1 MQSSAELLKKWQAR
15 SRKVGLII
23 SPALALACVIGMTSS
38 AAVQPGVN
46 LISLSVARLPIE
58 SQLPGF
64 LGAIEWINSPP
75 LDGGAL
81 HGKVVLID
89 FWTYTCINWRRTL
102 PYVSAWADKYKD
114 LGVIVV
120 GVHTPE
126 FSFEKNLANVR
137 HETAMLAVHYPVAVD
152 SDYAIWRAFRNQ
164 YWPALYIADARGRI
178 RFHHFG
184 EGGYEESERVIQQLL
199 KEAGRT
205 NVPQQLVSVDAQGVE
220 KAADWATLKSPESYL
235 GYEQAES
242 FASPGDAIRDR
253 SHLYAAPA
261 RLTLNQWALVGDW
274 TIGAEYAAL
283 NRPGGRIVYRF
294 HARDV
299 NLIMGLAIRG
309 TPVKFRVR
317 IDGAPPGSAHG
328 IDVDAQGDG
337 TLSEPRMYQ
346 LIREPG
352 PIADRSFEIEFIESG
367 IQAFD
372 FTFG

>member
-1 MQSSAELLKKWQAR
+1 MQSSAEPFRKWPAR
-15 SRKVGLII
+15 SMKVDLI
-23 SPALALACVIGMTSS
+23 SLTVALACVIGVPSS
-38 AAVQPGVN
+38 AAIQPGVDFM
-46 LISLSVARLPIE
+46 SLSAARLPIE
-58 SQLPGF
+58 SQLSGF
-64 LGAIEWINSPP
+64 DGAIDWINSPP
-75 LDGGAL
+75 LDVSAL
-81 HGKVVLID
+81 RGKVVLID

-114 LGVIVV
+114 LGVVVV

-126 FSFEKNLANVR
+126 FSFEKNLDNVR

-152 SDYAIWRAFRNQ
+152 SGYAIWRAFRNQ
-164 YWPALYIADARGRI
+164 YWPALYIADAQGRI

-184 EGGYEESERVIQQLL
+184 EGGYAESERVIQQLL

-205 NVPQQLVSVDAQGVE
+205 NVPQELVSVDPQGVE

-253 SHLYAAPA
+253 SHLYTAPA

-274 TIGAEYAAL
+274 TMAAEYAAL
-283 NRPGGRIVYRF
+283 NRPGGRIAYRF

-299 NLIMGLAIRG
+299 NLIMGPAVRG
-309 TPVKFRVR
+309 SPVKFRVR
-317 IDGAPPGSAHG
+317 IDGAAPGSAHG
-328 IDVDAQGDG
+328 IDVDEKGDG

-352 PIADRSFEIEFIESG
+352 SIADRSFEIEFMDAG
-367 IQAFD
+367 VQAFD

>member
-1 MQSSAELLKKWQAR
+1 MPSSAEPFRRWKAR
-15 SRKVGLII
+15 SLKAGLI
-23 SPALALACVIGMTSS
+23 SLALALAYVIDVT
-38 AAVQPGVN
+38 ATAIQPSVN
-46 LISLSVARLPIE
+46 LMSLAAARLPIE

-64 LGAIEWINSPP
+64 AGAIEWINSPP
-75 LDGGAL
+75 LNAGAL
-81 HGKVVLID
+81 RGKVVLID
-89 FWTYTCINWRRTL
+89 FWTYPCINWRRTL

-114 LGVIVV
+114 LGVVVV

-126 FSFEKNLANVR
+126 FSFEKKLDNVR
-137 HETAMLAVHYPVAVD
+137 QQTAMLAVHYPVAVD
-152 SDYAIWRAFRNQ
+152 TDYAIWRAFHNQ
-164 YWPALYIADARGRI
+164 YWPALYIADAQGRI

-199 KEAGRT
+199 TEAGRA
-205 NVPQQLVSVDAQGVE
+205 NVPQELVSVDPQGVE

-253 SHLYAAPA
+253 SHLYMAPA

-274 TIGAEYAAL
+274 TIGPESAAL
-283 NRPGGRIVYRF
+283 NRAGGKIVYRF

-299 NLIMGLAIRG
+299 NLIMGPAARG

-328 IDVDAQGDG
+328 FDVDEKGDG

-352 PIADRSFEIEFIESG
+352 PIADRSFEIEFIDSG
-367 IQAFD
+367 VQAFD

>member
-1 MQSSAELLKKWQAR
+1 MQSSAEPFRKWPAR
-15 SRKVGLII
+15 SMKVDLI
-23 SPALALACVIGMTSS
+23 SLTVALACVIGVPFS
-38 AAVQPGVN
+38 AAIQPGVD
-46 LISLSVARLPIE
+46 LMSLSAARLPIE
-58 SQLPGF
+58 SQLSGF
-64 LGAIEWINSPP
+64 DGAIDWINSPP
-75 LDGGAL
+75 LDVSAL
-81 HGKVVLID
+81 RGKVVLID

-114 LGVIVV
+114 LGVVVV

-126 FSFEKNLANVR
+126 FSFEKNLDNVR

-152 SDYAIWRAFRNQ
+152 SGYAIWRAFRNQ
-164 YWPALYIADARGRI
+164 YWPALYIADAQGRI

-205 NVPQQLVSVDAQGVE
+205 NVPQELVSDDPQGVE
-220 KAADWATLKSPESYL
+220 RAADWATLKSPESYL

-253 SHLYAAPA
+253 SHLYTAPA

-274 TIGAEYAAL
+274 TMAAEYAAL
-283 NRPGGRIVYRF
+283 NRPGGRIAYRF

-299 NLIMGLAIRG
+299 NLIMGPAVRG
-309 TPVKFRVR
+309 SPVKFRVR
-317 IDGAPPGSAHG
+317 IDGAAPGSAHG
-328 IDVDAQGDG
+328 IDVDEKGDG

-352 PIADRSFEIEFIESG
+352 SIADRSFEIEFMDAG
-367 IQAFD
+367 VQAFD